1 MRGSGM
7 QAEYTQEFLEK
18 VRMYFFNK
26 EGYMAS
32 DRICINYW
40 YEHGESDDSRSTAN
54 SNNTNR

>member
-1 MRGSGM
+1 MKGSGM

-18 VRMYFFNK
+18 VRMYFFDK

-40 YEHGESDDSRSTAN
+40 YENGESDDR
-54 SNNTNR
+54 